1 MNPVEFLI
9 PKKGLVVRTP
19 GTFVALP
26 ESGAEINM
34 TGKDGRY
41 WRRRIN
47 DGSVTIGRKP
57 SIQKPKTKV
66 EDKKE
71 G

>member
-1 MNPVEFLI
+1 MKPVEYLI

-19 GTFVALP
+19 GTYVALP
-26 ESGAEINM
+26 ESGSEINM

-41 WRRRIN
+41 WRRRIK
-47 DGSVTIGRKP
+47 DGSVTVGKKP
-57 SIQKPKTKV
+57 SAPNPKPIIK
-66 EDKKE
+66 EKKE